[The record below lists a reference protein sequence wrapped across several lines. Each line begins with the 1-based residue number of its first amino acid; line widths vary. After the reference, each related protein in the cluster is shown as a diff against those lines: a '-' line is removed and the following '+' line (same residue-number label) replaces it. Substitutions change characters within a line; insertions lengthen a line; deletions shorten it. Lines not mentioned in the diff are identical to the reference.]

1 MISERLI
8 RVSATF
14 CSDHQS
20 PITSLDVQP
29 LGLCSRVQ
37 FGRNRADDKRFK
49 AKLEENGANFA
60 NAQSRF
66 IKLEVN
72 DIVICIHLVTQAGY
86 LHELP
91 IEFQDVPHFAQ
102 AARIN
107 LNFKH
112 DAPDSNDPVAAMQSI
127 SHEKLIAGPRSCE
140 LAIARSAKLRK

>member
-1 MISERLI
+1 MISERRI

-14 CSDHQS
+14 SSDHQS
-20 PITSLDVQP
+20 PITSLAAQP
-29 LGLCSRVQ
+29 FGLCSRVQ

-66 IKLEVN
+66 IELEVN
-72 DIVICIHLVTQAGY
+72 DIVICVHLVTQAGDFD
-86 LHELP
+86 ELS

-112 DAPDSNDPVAAMQSI
+112 DAPESNHPVSAMQSI
-127 SHEKLIAGPRSCE
+127 SMRESLTD
-140 LAIARSAKLRK
+140 

>member
-20 PITSLDVQP
+20 PITSLAAQP

-49 AKLEENGANFA
+49 AKLEENRANVA

-66 IKLEVN
+66 IELEVN
-72 DIVICIHLVTQAGY
+72 DIVICVHLVTQAGDF
-86 LHELP
+86 HELP

-102 AARIN
+102 AACIN
-107 LNFKH
+107 LNFEH

-127 SHEKLIAGPRSCE
+127 LMRN
-140 LAIARSAKLRK
+140 

>member
-49 AKLEENGANFA
+49 ARLEENGANFA

-66 IKLEVN
+66 IELEVN
-72 DIVICIHLVTQAGY
+72 DIVICVDLVRQAGDFDD
-86 LHELP
+86 LSIELQYFP
-91 IEFQDVPHFAQ
+91 PVAR
-102 AARIN
+102 AALLN
-107 LNFKH
+107 LNFGH
-112 DAPDSNDPVAAMQSI
+112 VTPAPNQQLAAM
-127 SHEKLIAGPRSCE
+127 
-140 LAIARSAKLRK
+140 

>member
-29 LGLCSRVQ
+29 LGLCSRLK

-49 AKLEENGANFA
+49 AKLEENCANIA
-60 NAQSRF
+60 NAQNRLSE
-66 IKLEVN
+66 LEVN
-72 DIVICIHLVTQAGY
+72 DIVICVDLVTEAGD

-91 IEFQDVPHFAQ
+91 IQFQDVPHFAQ
-102 AARIN
+102 ATRIN
-107 LNFKH
+107 LDFEH
-112 DAPDSNDPVAAMQSI
+112 CARDFSGPVKSMQI
-127 SHEKLIAGPRSCE
+127 YLVREI
-140 LAIARSAKLRK
+140 